1 MGLELSGSF
10 ALGNMG
16 WAKCND
22 FFFFFYNS
30 ERLPNEMSWLYFGQ
44 LKGGNFFFFNVPY
57 LFLFLTDLRKAEVYA
72 GLIKGQKAGLIPVF
86 SFLNQLCRGILSL
99 SSQENFKGWVR
110 SYIYKQFCHFK
121 NYSTEHNAVH
131 IVGAQ

>member
-1 MGLELSGSF
+1 MI
-10 ALGNMG
+10 
-16 WAKCND
+16 
-22 FFFFFYNS
+22 FFYNS

-110 SYIYKQFCHFK
+110 SYIHKQFCHFK